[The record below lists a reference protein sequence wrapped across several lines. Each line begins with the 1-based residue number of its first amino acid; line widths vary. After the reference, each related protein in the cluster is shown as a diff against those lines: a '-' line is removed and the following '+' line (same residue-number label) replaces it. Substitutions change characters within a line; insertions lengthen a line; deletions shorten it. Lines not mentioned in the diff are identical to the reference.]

1 MAGDTQSW
9 VSQYGD
15 ALASLDNYTKN
26 LAAGGAPP
34 GQPGAPIAPAQQ
46 GAFAAAAQNGA
57 TPQPALAPPAAG
69 PAPGALQAPGQAHPA
84 LPSAGLPPP
93 ADQNSTNPHN
103 FHNMYNALPDDD
115 KSKIADQLEQ
125 NGVDIKAHFKQMQ
138 SDGIINAPTADYAK
152 NDMAGFVMEAGL
164 RMAQAGARGDYYSNP
179 FASAATGVLGA
190 VESRRDRQMQANQM
204 AFNQQNIQY
213 QRELDLAKLKQEK
226 DLGVLQRQTQIDIAR
241 ENEKSRAATAQT
253 QAGARTGAAQ
263 ILANSRAAAA
273 ATEAGKPTAND
284 TIQDDQGNVFWKT
297 GPNAGKPVLVDDG
310 QGGQRQIKAP
320 MKAGTQQKPAFTE
333 KDVEGAVSKHES
345 DLNKNQFTSKVDDG
359 NGGQV
364 SWAKATEAQKQA
376 HLSTYATGV
385 RTRAAGSGPQGGGAA
400 QGTNPYAK
408 FVKGG
413 SSGAQPVSGKQAT
426 QAVESRA
433 GDQDDEAAVEDDDDD
448 DKPAVEP

>member
-15 ALASLDNYTKN
+15 ALASLDSYTKN
-26 LAAGGAPP
+26 LAAGGSPP
-34 GQPGAPIAPAQQ
+34 GQPGNPVIAPAQQ
-46 GAFAAAAQNGA
+46 GAFAAAAKQGA
-57 TPQPALAPPAAG
+57 MPQPALAPSPAAAA
-69 PAPGALQAPGQAHPA
+69 PAPGALQTPGQARPA

-103 FHNMYNALPDDD
+103 FHNLYNALPDDD

-152 NDMAGFVMEAGL
+152 NDMAGFIMEAGL

-190 VESRRDRQMQANQM
+190 VEARREKQLQGAQI
-204 AFNQQNIQY
+204 AFNQQNLQY
-213 QRELDLAKLKQEK
+213 QRELDLAKLKQEGQ
-226 DLGVLQRQTQIDIAR
+226 LGVLQRDTQLQIAR
-241 ENEKSRAATAQT
+241 ENEASRAATAQT

-263 ILANSRAAAA
+263 ILANGRAAAA
-273 ATEAGKPTAND
+273 ATEAAKPTAND
-284 TIQDDQGNVFWKT
+284 TIQDSDGNVFWKN
-297 GPNAGKPVLVDDG
+297 GPNKGQPVMVSDG

-320 MKAGTQQKPAFTE
+320 LKTGQAAKPAFTE

-385 RTRAAGSGPQGGGAA
+385 RTRASASGPQGGGAA
-400 QGTNPYAK
+400 PAANPYAK
-408 FVKGG
+408 FVKP
-413 SSGAQPVSGKQAT
+413 GAAPAKAAPSQEDAENE
-426 QAVESRA
+426 AVT
-433 GDQDDEAAVEDDDDD
+433 DDDENDD
-448 DKPAVEP
+448 DKPAVEK